1 MPRQIGDFFRPIATN
16 KMTVLK
22 SRDIFEGIANRL
34 GRKKVLVSGSLMRLS
49 EICEVSSVFAILA
62 LDFAEGINSSSNLIV
77 FIPFTLTQKMD
88 VL

>member
-1 MPRQIGDFFRPIATN
+1 MSRQIGDFFMTIPTN
-16 KMTVLK
+16 KMTALE

-34 GRKKVLVSGSLMRLS
+34 GRKKVLVSGSLIRLS

-62 LDFAEGINSSSNLIV
+62 LDFAEGISSSSNLIV